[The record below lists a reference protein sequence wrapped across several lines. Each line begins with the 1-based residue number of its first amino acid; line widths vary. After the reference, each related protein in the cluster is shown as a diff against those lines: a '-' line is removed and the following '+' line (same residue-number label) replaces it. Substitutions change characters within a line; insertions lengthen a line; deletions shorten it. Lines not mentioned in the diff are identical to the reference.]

1 MTDNDH
7 PKRIYAQEV
16 RAMTQEDTKG
26 QKSFLYWTTLTI
38 MFAAF
43 CSVAATT

>member
-1 MTDNDH
+1 MNNH
-7 PKRIYAQEV
+7 PDRNYAQEE
-16 RAMTQEDTKG
+16 RTMTQENTEG